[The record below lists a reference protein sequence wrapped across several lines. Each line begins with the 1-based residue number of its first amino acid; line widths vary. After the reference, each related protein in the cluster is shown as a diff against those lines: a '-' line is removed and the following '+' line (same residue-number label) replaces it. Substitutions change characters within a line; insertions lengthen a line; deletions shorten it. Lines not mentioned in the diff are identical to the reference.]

1 MPRFDNP
8 PEKVMCFE
16 FLEQYDIYQLAGISQ
31 HLNHK
36 QSVDFNFQSSPK
48 LTSERYKSEIV
59 GYFKNATDMLGG
71 LYNTPESKVRTI
83 SYDVLSL
90 SDMRFSTTK
99 DTRLIIYIFTKIVTN
114 NLIQH
119 LPETPPNTIT
129 DINSMLNYL
138 INAFISSQIQV
149 EKKRELIN
157 SIIDE
162 YYSSSE
168 VFKFNW
174 LDDKNNDQVAWVVDY
189 FPKISSVK
197 SIVAKLPNVMNINE
211 SHTKVVPA
219 IFHSLDISN
228 AEKKLIMMN
237 FKRAWSQKKYRE
249 KTTRENKKTLNI
261 VVDETVSIQLHQL
274 SKQFDMP
281 INQVITLMTNQFA
294 SKSEEL
300 MRSIEEDKKNK
311 ATQFSKLL

>member
-1 MPRFDNP
+1 MPIFD
-8 PEKVMCFE
+8 ESLKKEMCFK
-16 FLEQYDIYQLAGISQ
+16 FLEQYDVYQLAGISQ

-36 QSVDFNFQSSPK
+36 PSVNFDFLSNEK
-48 LTSERYKSEIV
+48 ITSERYKSEIIR
-59 GYFKNATDMLGG
+59 YFDNQPDTLLG
-71 LYNTPESKVRTI
+71 LFNTPELKVRNV
-83 SYDVLSL
+83 SHDVLSL
-90 SDMRFSTTK
+90 SDMRFSKTK
-99 DTRLIIYIFTKIVTN
+99 DTRLIIYIFIKIVTN
-114 NLIQH
+114 SPIQR
-119 LPETPPNTIT
+119 LPKMPPSSAT

-138 INAFISSQIQV
+138 INAFISSQMKV
-149 EKKRELIN
+149 EKKRQLIN
-157 SIIDE
+157 SIIEE

-168 VFKFNW
+168 AFKFNW
-174 LDDKNNDQVAWVVDY
+174 LDDKNDDQAAWVIDY
-189 FPKISSVK
+189 FPKISAVK
-197 SIVAKLPNVMNINE
+197 SIVTKVPNVMNINE
-211 SHTKVVPA
+211 SHTRIVPA
-219 IFHSLDISN
+219 IFHSLGISN

>member
-1 MPRFDNP
+1 MPRFDKP
-8 PEKVMCFE
+8 LEKVMCFE

-36 QSVDFNFQSSPK
+36 QGADFNFQSSPK

-59 GYFKNATDMLGG
+59 GYFKNASDMLGG
-71 LYNTPESKVRTI
+71 LHNTPESKVRTI
-83 SYDVLSL
+83 AYDVLSL

-168 VFKFNW
+168 AFKFNW
-174 LDDKNNDQVAWVVDY
+174 LDDKNDDQVAWVVDY
-189 FPKISSVK
+189 FPQISSVK

-219 IFHSLDISN
+219 IFHSLDISD

-300 MRSIEEDKKNK
+300 MRSIDEDKKNK

>member
-1 MPRFDNP
+1 MPILDKP
-8 PEKVMCFE
+8 LEKVMCFE
-16 FLEQYDIYQLAGISQ
+16 FLEQYDVYQLAGISQ

-36 QSVDFNFQSSPK
+36 QSADFNFQSNQK

-59 GYFKNATDMLGG
+59 GCFKNASDILGG
-71 LYNTPESKVRTI
+71 LHKTPESKVRTI
-83 SYDVLSL
+83 AYDVLSL

-114 NLIQH
+114 SPIQH
-119 LPETPPNTIT
+119 LPEIPPSTIT
-129 DINSMLNYL
+129 DISSMLNYL

-157 SIIDE
+157 AIIEE

-168 VFKFNW
+168 AFKFNW
-174 LDDKNNDQVAWVVDY
+174 LDDKNDDQAAWVIDY
-189 FPKISSVK
+189 FPKISAVK
-197 SIVAKLPNVMNINE
+197 SIVAKVPNVMNINE

-219 IFHSLDISN
+219 IFHSLGISN
-228 AEKKLIMMN
+228 AEKKLLMMN

>member
-1 MPRFDNP
+1 
-8 PEKVMCFE
+8 
-16 FLEQYDIYQLAGISQ
+16 
-31 HLNHK
+31 
-36 QSVDFNFQSSPK
+36 
-48 LTSERYKSEIV
+48 YKSEIV
-59 GYFKNATDMLGG
+59 GYFKNASDMLGG
-71 LYNTPESKVRTI
+71 LHNTPESKVRTI

-138 INAFISSQIQV
+138 INAFISSQIQI